1 MAKSIYMNQSLAH
14 RNAIATKEKERET
27 DSKFIEKLK
36 KVAEGVRQERDSIQ
50 TDLKRIESNF

>member
-1 MAKSIYMNQSLAH
+1 MNQSLAH